1 MRATINS
8 HILTYLCF
16 KPTNNFMKSNTILNV
31 LFAAIIIWGVSCTQP
46 PKNDTA
52 SEETMTEVSEELP
65 TYSTDDPKTII
76 KAIEIANGTWN
87 KLWEQKDVQFD
98 YYYKQADGKIDESVE
113 RYLFD
118 TEQSWAK
125 YAKHEI
131 NVLPE
136 REGVVI
142 QYFDGDSAYLSLDGE
157 TIENPE
163 AIGVAKFL
171 RKANYFWFVMM
182 YKLDNPG
189 ANYEYLG
196 QESLDGVNYDKVMV
210 TYNPEVTGKEQNDTY
225 ILYVNPE
232 TKMVDQFYFSLP
244 AFGVNEPVILMTL
257 EYSEIDGLQI
267 PTTRNIYMPGEN
279 GYSEEPNLVEVS
291 ENVKFNNG
299 FTEESMQL

>member
-1 MRATINS
+1 METPSLPLISNQQ
-8 HILTYLCF
+8 I
-16 KPTNNFMKSNTILNV
+16 KFMKSTTILNV
-31 LFAAIIIWGVSCTQP
+31 LFAGTILCVSCTNP
-46 PKNDTA
+46 PKDDTSA
-52 SEETMTEVSEELP
+52 EAEEMMNESPEEQLS
-65 TYSTDDPKTII
+65 YSTDDPKSII
-76 KAIEIANGTWN
+76 KAVEMANGTWD

-113 RYLFD
+113 RYVFD
-118 TEQSWAK
+118 TEESWAK
-125 YAKHEI
+125 YTKHEI

-136 REGVVI
+136 TEGIAI
-142 QYFDGDSAYLSLDGE
+142 QYYDGDSAFVSLDGE
-157 TIENPE
+157 AIENPE

-189 ANYEYLG
+189 ANYDYMG
-196 QESLDGVNYDKVMV
+196 QESVKGMNYDKVKV
-210 TYNPEVTGKEQNDTY
+210 TYEPKVTGKEQNDTY

-299 FTEESMQL
+299 FTEDSMQL